1 MNTITTCQFLKI
13 YTEAIENSVDEIIN
27 ELEKIDVVFEYTQDE
42 VLEMLEKNGNWK
54 NITNSIIGVLYSI
67 AESLVLEE
75 YPNAEIETF
84 INSYDSS
91 FNIRNIEDLI
101 EEIEDEEN

>member
-1 MNTITTCQFLKI
+1 MITTCQFLKI
-13 YTEAIENSVDEIIN
+13 YIGAIENIVDEIIN
-27 ELEKIDVVFEYTQDE
+27 EFKKINMDFEYTQDE
-42 VLEMLEKNGNWK
+42 ILEMLEENGNWK

-67 AESLVLEE
+67 AESLVLEK

-91 FNIRNIEDLI
+91 FNIRNIKDLI
-101 EEIEDEEN
+101 EKIENEED

>member
-1 MNTITTCQFLKI
+1 MNLKK
-13 YTEAIENSVDEIIN
+13 IN
-27 ELEKIDVVFEYTQDE
+27 MDFEYTQDE
-42 VLEMLEKNGNWK
+42 ILEILEENGNWK

-67 AESLVLEE
+67 AESLVLEK

-91 FNIRNIEDLI
+91 FNIRNIKDFIEKIENEED
-101 EEIEDEEN
+101 

>member
-1 MNTITTCQFLKI
+1 MITTCQFLKI

-27 ELEKIDVVFEYTQDE
+27 ELKKINMDFEYTQDE
-42 VLEMLEKNGNWK
+42 ILEMLEENGNWK

-67 AESLVLEE
+67 AESLVLEK

-91 FNIRNIEDLI
+91 FNIRNIKDLI
-101 EEIEDEEN
+101 EKIENEED

>member
-1 MNTITTCQFLKI
+1 MNLKK
-13 YTEAIENSVDEIIN
+13 IN
-27 ELEKIDVVFEYTQDE
+27 MDFEYTQDE
-42 VLEMLEKNGNWK
+42 ILEMLEENGNWK

-67 AESLVLEE
+67 AESLVLEK

-91 FNIRNIEDLI
+91 FNIRNIKDLI
-101 EEIEDEEN
+101 EKIENEED